1 MPLPPMAA
9 HLYVQDV
16 AASIDWFRHTLGF
29 TLEVCAGEPPYAA
42 EVRRDAARIAL
53 RSVSGPVLHGDVLAR
68 QELTAASI
76 EVDHLDTLRDLYERA
91 RITGAFI
98 SRKIEAKP
106 WGAWVFVM
114 RDLDGNLLLISAP
127 QTESDG

>member
-1 MPLPPMAA
+1 MTLTSIAA

-16 AASIDWFRHTLGF
+16 RASIDWFRHSLGF
-29 TLEVCAGEPPYAA
+29 TLEACEGEPPHYA

-53 RSVSGPVLHGDVLAR
+53 RCVTGPVFNGDVRDR
-68 QELTAASI
+68 QELMAASI
-76 EVDHLDTLRDLYERA
+76 EVDHLETLKELYERA
-91 RITGAFI
+91 RLTGAFI

-127 QTESDG
+127 Q

>member
-1 MPLPPMAA
+1 MTLTSIAA

-16 AASIDWFRHTLGF
+16 SASVDWFRHTLGF
-29 TLEVCAGEPPYAA
+29 SLEACTGEPPYYA

-53 RSVSGPVLHGDVLAR
+53 RCVSGPVFHGDVRER
-68 QELTAASI
+68 QELMAASI
-76 EVDHLDTLRDLYERA
+76 EVDHLDTLRELYERA

-127 QTESDG
+127 QTPA

>member
-1 MPLPPMAA
+1 MTLTCIAA

-16 AASIDWFRHTLGF
+16 SASIDWFRHTLGF
-29 TLEVCAGEPPYAA
+29 SLEACAGEPPDYA
-42 EVRRDAARIAL
+42 EVRRDATRITL
-53 RSVSGPVLHGDVLAR
+53 RCVSGPVFHGDGRER
-68 QELTAASI
+68 QELMAASI
-76 EVDHLDTLRDLYERA
+76 EVDHLDTLRELYERA

-127 QTESDG
+127 QTPT

>member
-1 MPLPPMAA
+1 MALTSTIA
-9 HLYVQDV
+9 PLYVQDV
-16 AASIDWFRHTLGF
+16 RASIDWFRHSLGF
-29 TLEVCAGEPPYAA
+29 TLEAYEGEPPHYA

-53 RSVSGPVLHGDVLAR
+53 RCVTNPVFNGDARDR
-68 QELTAASI
+68 QEQTAASI
-76 EVDHLDTLRDLYERA
+76 EVDHLETLKELYERA
-91 RITGAFI
+91 RLTGAFI

-127 QTESDG
+127 Q

>member
-1 MPLPPMAA
+1 M
-9 HLYVQDV
+9 
-16 AASIDWFRHTLGF
+16 
-29 TLEVCAGEPPYAA
+29 
-42 EVRRDAARIAL
+42 
-53 RSVSGPVLHGDVLAR
+53 SGLAVNDEGRER
-68 QELTAASI
+68 QEQRAASI
-76 EVDHLDTLRDLYERA
+76 EVDHLDTLRELYERA

-127 QTESDG
+127 QTSA

>member
-1 MPLPPMAA
+1 MTLTSIAA

-16 AASIDWFRHTLGF
+16 RASIDWFRHSLGF
-29 TLEVCAGEPPYAA
+29 TLEACAGEPPYYA
-42 EVRRDAARIAL
+42 EVRRDAVRIAL
-53 RSVSGPVLHGDVLAR
+53 RCVTGPVFNGDVRDR
-68 QELTAASI
+68 QELMAASI
-76 EVDHLDTLRDLYERA
+76 EVDHLETLKELYERA
-91 RITGAFI
+91 RLTGAFI

-127 QTESDG
+127 Q

>member
-1 MPLPPMAA
+1 LTEPRAA
-9 HLYVQDV
+9 HLQVSDV

-29 TLEVCAGEPPYAA
+29 TLDACAGELPYSANI
-42 EVRRDAARIAL
+42 RRDATRISL
-53 RSVSGPVLHGDVLAR
+53 RCMSGLAVNDEGRER
-68 QELTAASI
+68 QEQRAASI
-76 EVDHLDTLRDLYERA
+76 EVDHLDTLRELYERA

-127 QTESDG
+127 QTSA